1 MKALKQFPHSKGE
14 QGYLRGRAFG
24 FLDALSKHNRSA
36 NESANEQPRPRN
48 FARKQPADG
57 RRYG

>member
-14 QGYLRGRAFG
+14 LGYLRGHAFG
-24 FLDALSKHNRSA
+24 FLDVLSKHNR
-36 NESANEQPRPRN
+36 SANEQPRPRN